1 MYKFESNIKATSNKQ
16 KLTALN
22 EEKLNTVLCYFSQL
36 YANREID
43 NKDFEILVR
52 HACSIFIENQVEIV
66 VEETLERKIMAF
78 LSYKLAV

>member
-1 MYKFESNIKATSNKQ
+1 MNKFEFSRKATSNKQ

-52 HACSIFIENQVEIV
+52 HACSIFIENKVEIV
-66 VEETLERKIMAF
+66 VEEML
-78 LSYKLAV
+78 